1 MCWNQSP
8 LEFLYSNFVT
18 VPCRLGLLKP
28 QSNHKDLK
36 CTFCT
41 LYPAILCI
49 VFFFNSWTCF
59 LIAAGPHSIFY
70 VFGHACILAFA
81 RALCTLHPF
90 QYTLIFVYDMTHVC
104 YFYINELTEYSYACF
119 HTKITVFVCTF
130 IFQPFASTVDY
141 LVLIASVNI
150 YWHWYYIWYYKC
162 TSICVCV
169 FFVARPVLCWNLLHA
184 PVLVR
189 RFQRW
194 KHPLWE

>member
-1 MCWNQSP
+1 M
-8 LEFLYSNFVT
+8 YI
-18 VPCRLGLLKP
+18 
-28 QSNHKDLK
+28 
-36 CTFCT
+36 
-41 LYPAILCI
+41 LYPVPSILCI

-70 VFGHACILAFA
+70 VRLYIGICT
-81 RALCTLHPF
+81 CTLHF
-90 QYTLIFVYDMTHVC
+90 ASFSVYAHLCIWHDACMF
-104 YFYINELTEYSYACF
+104 FYIHELTEYSYACF

-130 IFQPFASTVDY
+130 IFQPFASTVDS

-150 YWHWYYIWYYKC
+150 YIYIYWHWYYIWCYKC
-162 TSICVCV
+162 TSTCVCA

-189 RFQRW
+189 RFPRW